1 MDTLNRVEAEEARRQ
16 KGEIRR
22 VGGSYQVDSLPLPSR
37 RGAAAGMRSADG
49 FAG

>member
-22 VGGSYQVDSLPLPSR
+22 VGARTRSTRFHCR
-37 RGAAAGMRSADG
+37 RDEVQQQG
-49 FAG
+49 